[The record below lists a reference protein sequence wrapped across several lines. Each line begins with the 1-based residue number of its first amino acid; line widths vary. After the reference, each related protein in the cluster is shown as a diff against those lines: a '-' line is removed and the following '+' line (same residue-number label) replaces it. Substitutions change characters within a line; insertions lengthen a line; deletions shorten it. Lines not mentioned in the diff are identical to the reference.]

1 MFRRQV
7 KRLCSAASSNQAIN
21 FVNPGGNL
29 TLSHRKR
36 AIPCPIEFYHNRGV
50 FLETGKVDNG
60 DMFIWH
66 KITFAAISLNVK
78 TLNCLRTF
86 SPIIRFANNIAFK
99 AFSLFTSFLRKK
111 DFVVLAKWKYIA
123 FLMIT
128 AAYKIH
134 KTSKS
139 DLKCANHAF
148 QILDLRRKK
157 ATKKIKAFWP
167 VFYGS

>member
-86 SPIIRFANNIAFK
+86 SPIIRFANNIVMCYGANNRIK
-99 AFSLFTSFLRKK
+99 KPLSKLFPYLLHF
-111 DFVVLAKWKYIA
+111 
-123 FLMIT
+123 
-128 AAYKIH
+128 
-134 KTSKS
+134 
-139 DLKCANHAF
+139 
-148 QILDLRRKK
+148 
-157 ATKKIKAFWP
+157 
-167 VFYGS
+167 